1 MKRFVKPLLVFGML
15 FLLMGFGVV
24 GFCAESAPSP
34 EVIAAAQQGLVDFP
48 GLNGASL
55 QLGFQV
61 HTISPSALMSCS
73 DLGTVIVPT
82 GLWRFVVVSGGQPLG
97 LLTVAQVE
105 GRWQAVSMGGAG
117 LATEMGRVMKTWS
130 RENGYQFRF
139 VRVYQAMTDL
149 VEISRVNDSRKA
161 GYVPLTSARASLG
174 IQGEFSTEVMLND
187 ADIITPLRDVVAK
200 NLKTFEAQ
208 PQK

>member
-15 FLLMGFGVV
+15 FLLTGFGLVWAV
-24 GFCAESAPSP
+24 DEPSP
-34 EVIAAAQQGLVDFP
+34 GVMAAAQQGLADFP

-55 QLGFQV
+55 QQGFQV
-61 HTISPSALMSCS
+61 YTVTPDALMSCNA
-73 DLGTVIVPT
+73 LGMVAIPT
-82 GLWRFVVVSGGQPLG
+82 GQWRFVVVSGGQPLG

-117 LATEMGRVMKTWS
+117 LATEMNRVLKTWS
-130 RENGYQFRF
+130 MGNGYDFRF
-139 VRVYQAMTDL
+139 VRIYQAMTDL
-149 VEISRVNDSRKA
+149 VEITRVNDSRK

-174 IQGEFSTEVMLND
+174 LQGEFTPDVLLND
-187 ADIITPLRDVVAK
+187 SEIIMPLRDVVAK
-200 NLKTFEAQ
+200 NIKMFEAQ